1 MQPAD
6 PQSVIEGPHW
16 VDTLIRAGLVSL
28 VRRRTWVMGKIL
40 FSLTF
45 ATALLAFASSEA
57 SAFVYSSFVCQAVGV
72 RSVEWGRSF
81 FVGDAKMI
89 ALSRCARRSG
99 ICTISYCVPGYW
111 LVITNTPSV
120 DREAIIRLTRCDPR
134 SNRCQGVS
142 VVASRQEGENPGL
155 SGLTAFLI

>member
-1 MQPAD
+1 
-6 PQSVIEGPHW
+6 
-16 VDTLIRAGLVSL
+16 
-28 VRRRTWVMGKIL
+28 MGKIL

-72 RSVEWGRSF
+72 HSVEWGRSF

-99 ICTISYCVPGYW
+99 ICTISYCVPDIDYSLKPRRNASARSARSFRPDW
-111 LVITNTPSV
+111 LRNPITGI
-120 DREAIIRLTRCDPR
+120 ARCR
-134 SNRCQGVS
+134 AG
-142 VVASRQEGENPGL
+142 PG
-155 SGLTAFLI
+155 